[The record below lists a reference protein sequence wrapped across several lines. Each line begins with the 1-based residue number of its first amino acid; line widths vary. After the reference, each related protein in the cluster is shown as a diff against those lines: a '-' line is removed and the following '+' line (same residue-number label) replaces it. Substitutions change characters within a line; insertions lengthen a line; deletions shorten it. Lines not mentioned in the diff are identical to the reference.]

1 MQLVAEQ
8 KPSAAP
14 LVLGLHA
21 EPWYPMENQTK
32 NRNNPPAAPPDQL
45 EALSRLTKKREDA
58 ACCPDHQGHAHAARV
73 LQDPLGWD
81 EDASSN
87 DSANDDGD
95 PPQQRDFLLQYHLLL
110 RLPAVHGGQPAVRL
124 PLQVAPIRHRHDG
137 SFPHHATVSPECWQ
151 RAQPKSSQAFPSLS
165 LFLRRLLSA
174 GLLLRAG
181 RALLCPAACQC
192 SQHLHPHPAHG
203 HCPIVGNQLSF
214 RVDLYLS
221 SCRTKLLQLNDDAN
235 SPGLHQPFEKPL
247 ALLST
252 FFFFSSQSVGAC
264 CTTDLSV
271 VGGTKPSQETQ
282 PIELRTSPPAP
293 PDTLPNFLEQLVCR
307 NKSLPKH
314 KACRSARGKEIKQDT
329 SALGLIQLLF
339 LSVLLVKVQHAGLN
353 SSSCCSGSASAYLWA
368 YENCLH
374 LPKEHIQTP
383 VSPCCLATHPNQTG
397 ENLGYFPSTVIFIQ
411 AAFLGCW

>member
-14 LVLGLHA
+14 LVLRLHA

-45 EALSRLTKKREDA
+45 EALSRLTEEWEDA
-58 ACCPDHQGHAHAARV
+58 ACCPDYQGHAHTARV

-81 EDASSN
+81 EDASPN

-95 PPQQRDFLLQYHLLL
+95 PPQQRDFLLQHHLLL
-110 RLPAVHGGQPAVRL
+110 WLPAVHGGQPAVRL
-124 PLQVAPIRHRHDG
+124 PLQVAPIRHRHDS
-137 SFPHHATVSPECWQ
+137 SFPHHATVPPARRW
-151 RAQPKSSQAFPSLS
+151 RAQPKSSQQQLKVFSSLS

-181 RALLCPAACQC
+181 RTLLCPAACQR

-221 SCRTKLLQLNDDAN
+221 SCRTKLVQLNDDAN

-252 FFFFSSQSVGAC
+252 FFFF
-264 CTTDLSV
+264 L
-271 VGGTKPSQETQ
+271 
-282 PIELRTSPPAP
+282 L
-293 PDTLPNFLEQLVCR
+293 
-307 NKSLPKH
+307 
-314 KACRSARGKEIKQDT
+314 KA
-329 SALGLIQLLF
+329 
-339 LSVLLVKVQHAGLN
+339 
-353 SSSCCSGSASAYLWA
+353 
-368 YENCLH
+368 
-374 LPKEHIQTP
+374 
-383 VSPCCLATHPNQTG
+383 
-397 ENLGYFPSTVIFIQ
+397 
-411 AAFLGCW
+411 